1 MLMGNRS
8 KTWCTIL
15 WLLCLLFQQVQGTSE
30 LSRAGV
36 VSGGGVATAG
46 QYQVLTSIGQPYA
59 AVSFQ
64 GDTSA
69 GGAGLLAGLE
79 NSPISDLAGQ
89 LKGIEDELLV
99 MTHTQLLSLLNAY
112 DPDGDAITVRVEPL
126 TGTVKGVVGA
136 GSLDL
141 TEGGLLSWQPP
152 LHDNGLID
160 ALRVTLHDER
170 LGNEIVAL
178 ITVNID
184 KVRLVVE
191 VPNTGKVTWS
201 PQKDLYD
208 LGEEVT
214 LEAIPSTG
222 HAFVGWEGDYKG
234 TDNPF
239 TIKMDIKMDKNI
251 TLKPKFTKLFRFFG
265 GVSEG
270 KGEVVIYP
278 KQELYPPRTPV
289 DVEAIPADGY
299 EFVKW
304 TLRGY
309 DFHKSKDNPLK
320 GFKTYDVDME
330 ITAHFKHTKLEPAK
344 EPLIK
349 DLTTSPFSFRFDT
362 EPNRTYSIEGSADL
376 KAWEELEQ
384 FKSTKRSHQFRDR
397 RNTVFQHQYYRV
409 TVE

>member
-1 MLMGNRS
+1 M
-8 KTWCTIL
+8 
-15 WLLCLLFQQVQGTSE
+15 
-30 LSRAGV
+30 
-36 VSGGGVATAG
+36 VATAG
-46 QYQVLTSIGQPYA
+46 QYQVLASIGQPYA

-69 GGAGLLAGLE
+69 GEAGLLAGLE

-141 TEGGLLSWQPP
+141 TEGELLSWQPP
-152 LHDNGLID
+152 LHDNGSID
-160 ALRVTLHDER
+160 ALRVTLRDER
-170 LGNEIVAL
+170 LSNEIVAS

-191 VPNTGKVTWS
+191 IPNTGKVTWS

-234 TDNPF
+234 TDNLF
-239 TIKMDIKMDKNI
+239 TIKMDKNI
-251 TLKPKFTKLFRFFG
+251 TLKPKFIKLSHFV
-265 GVSEG
+265 GVVAEG
-270 KGEVVIYP
+270 KGEVVISP
-278 KQELYPPRTPV
+278 KQEWYLPRTPV

-309 DFHKSKDNPLK
+309 GFHKSKDNPLK
-320 GFKTYDVDME
+320 EFKTYDVDME

-344 EPLIK
+344 EPIIK

-362 EPNRTYSIEGSADL
+362 EPSRSYSIEGSSDL

-397 RNTVFQHQYYRV
+397 RNTEFQHQYYRV